1 MSRNRQWQQPKVVKA
16 RSLFL
21 QPLLSRLTFKFR
33 NALNPPLSPLLP
45 LSVVPPCYLCLRLK
59 PRQQLLLLRPTVCLL
74 LTNDKPIQA
83 FEYVIITSLFLV
95 NAEIG
100 GTEATEDEIRVEE
113 TANDSE
119 TVEEGR
125 DVVERE
131 SFERAEE
138 EPLMDF
144 DEGEDIGLEYER
156 EEQDDLGLVTEAS
169 NDQLE
174 RINQV
179 CNAIIFLLEDL

>member
-1 MSRNRQWQQPKVVKA
+1 M
-16 RSLFL
+16 
-21 QPLLSRLTFKFR
+21 
-33 NALNPPLSPLLP
+33 
-45 LSVVPPCYLCLRLK
+45 
-59 PRQQLLLLRPTVCLL
+59 
-74 LTNDKPIQA
+74 
-83 FEYVIITSLFLV
+83 
-95 NAEIG
+95 
-100 GTEATEDEIRVEE
+100 EE

-131 SFERAEE
+131 SVERAEE